1 MRIASRFAIAVH
13 ILSLL
18 GTFPEE
24 SLTSDWMASSI
35 GVNAVIVRN
44 VIGMLRRAGLVTTQ
58 QGAAGAFLARPLQQI
73 TVLDVYRAIGMEDD
87 LFTLHQSPN
96 PNCPVGRN
104 IQRALGTVFTKAQQ
118 EMEAQLA
125 KTTMAQIV
133 REIKAAD
140 KP

>member
-24 SLTSDWMASSI
+24 SMTSDWIAGSV

-44 VIGMLRRAGLVTTQ
+44 IIGMLRRAGLVTTQ
-58 QGAAGAFLARPLQQI
+58 KGAAGAFLARPLQQI

-87 LFTLHQSPN
+87 LFSIHSRPN

-104 IQRALGTVFTKAQQ
+104 IQGALGTVFTKAQQ